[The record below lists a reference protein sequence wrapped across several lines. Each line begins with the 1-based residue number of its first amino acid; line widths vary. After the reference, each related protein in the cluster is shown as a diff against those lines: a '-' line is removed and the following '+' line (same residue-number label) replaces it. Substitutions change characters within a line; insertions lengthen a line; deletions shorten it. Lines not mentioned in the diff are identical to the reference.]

1 MIRKNSSG
9 SILRPIAGVCLLLAV
24 LETVQQHASNELRD
38 AKIAFTY
45 TAVSSMVPWISLIL
59 FLPLCLWMAER
70 FPVSQGQWRR
80 ALPIHLL
87 ALFLIAAV
95 HTAVTVATY
104 QLLAPAATSFWLF
117 WFKIFTWRFA
127 TNFALYGAVLG
138 VVHARR
144 ATEAAREREQAA
156 LRLEASLAEARLS
169 ALREQ
174 LQPHFL
180 FNTLNAMSTLA
191 LRGDSEAVTR
201 GLTVLSDLLRFTLET
216 QRTQEVPLAEE
227 LAFID
232 QYLELM
238 MLRFGDR
245 LTVSREI
252 DERALDAAVP
262 VMLMQPLV
270 ENAIRHGIAETP
282 GPGTLRIIVART
294 ADALRVELQDS
305 GPGFRTAERRDGIG
319 LSNTRARLTALHGN
333 AASMECGTVNG
344 RGGLVRVTLPY
355 RSLPMPTPV
364 PA

>member
-1 MIRKNSSG
+1 MPRKNSPW
-9 SILRPIAGVCLLLAV
+9 SILPAVSAVCLLLAV
-24 LETVQQHASNELRD
+24 LETAQQHAGNEMRG
-38 AKIAFTY
+38 ANIAFSY
-45 TAVSSMVPWISLIL
+45 TAVTSMVPWLALIL
-59 FLPLCLWMAER
+59 LLPVILWLADR
-70 FPVSQGQWRR
+70 FPVDHGRWKT
-80 ALPIHLL
+80 ALPVHLL
-87 ALFLIAAV
+87 ALFAIAAV
-95 HTAVTVATY
+95 HMVVTVATY
-104 QLLAPAATSFWLF
+104 LALTPSSTPFFLY
-117 WFKIFTWRFA
+117 WFKIFTFRFA
-127 TNFALYGAVLG
+127 TDFAIYGAVLG
-138 VVHARR
+138 VVHARH
-144 ATEAAREREQAA
+144 ASEAAYEREQAA
-156 LRLEASLAEARLS
+156 LRLEASLADARLS

-245 LTVSREI
+245 LTVIREI
-252 DERALDAAVP
+252 DDDALDAAVP

-282 GPGTLRIIVART
+282 GPGTLRIMVTRHDDT
-294 ADALRVELQDS
+294 LQVELQDS
-305 GPGFRTAERRDGIG
+305 GPGFRDAARRDGIG
-319 LSNTRARLTALHGN
+319 LSNTRARLAALHGER
-333 AASMECGTVNG
+333 ATMECGTVNG
-344 RGGLVRVTLPY
+344 RGGLVRVSLPY
-355 RSLPMPTPV
+355 RALPLPTPV